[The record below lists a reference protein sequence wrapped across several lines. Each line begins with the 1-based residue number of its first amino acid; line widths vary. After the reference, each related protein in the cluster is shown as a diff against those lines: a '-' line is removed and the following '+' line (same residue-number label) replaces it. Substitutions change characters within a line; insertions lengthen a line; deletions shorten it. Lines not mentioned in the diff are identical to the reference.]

1 MITTIDI
8 NDILYPIINV
18 ASVKATIDGGVY
30 RNKKPLNS
38 ELRDIVIIPLSN
50 YVGEEV
56 MNEATFMVNCFC
68 KNFTN
73 GMPDITKLRAIVN
86 AVVAV
91 IEAYNNTSNYYVF
104 TITNQ
109 ILLQDTD
116 QISMSYVNLR
126 INCLIEKEIK

>member
-18 ASVKATIDGGVY
+18 ATVTDTIDGGVY

-38 ELRDIVIIPLSN
+38 ELQDVIILPLSN

-73 GMPDITKLRAIVN
+73 GTPDITKLRAVVN

-91 IEAYNNTSNYYVF
+91 IEAYNNVSNYYVF
-104 TITNQ
+104 EITNQ

-116 QISMSYVNLR
+116 QISMSYINIRL
-126 INCLIEKEIK
+126 NCLIEK

>member
-1 MITTIDI
+1 MKTTIDI

-18 ASVKATIDGGVY
+18 TSVKNTIDGKVY

-38 ELRDIVIIPLSN
+38 ELQDIIIIPLSN

-68 KNFTN
+68 KNFNN
-73 GMPDITKLRAIVN
+73 GTPDITKLRATVN

-104 TITNQ
+104 EITNQ
-109 ILLQDTD
+109 ILLQDVD
-116 QISMSYVNLR
+116 QTSMSYINLR
-126 INCLIEKEIK
+126 LNCFIEK

>member
-1 MITTIDI
+1 MKTTIDI

-30 RNKKPLNS
+30 RNKKPLSS
-38 ELRDIVIIPLSN
+38 ELQDIIILPLSN
-50 YVGEEV
+50 YVGSEV
-56 MNEATFMVNCFC
+56 MNDATFMVNCYT

-73 GMPDITKLRAIVN
+73 GTPDITKLRAVVN

-91 IEAYNNTSNYYVF
+91 IEAYNNVSNYYVF
-104 TITNQ
+104 EITNQ

-116 QISMSYVNLR
+116 QISMSYINIRL
-126 INCLIEKEIK
+126 NCLIEK

>member
-1 MITTIDI
+1 MKTTIDI

-38 ELRDIVIIPLSN
+38 ELQDIIIIPLSN
-50 YVGEEV
+50 YVGDEI
-56 MNEATFMVNCFC
+56 MNEATCMINCFC

-73 GMPDITKLRAIVN
+73 GTPDITKLRATIN

-109 ILLQDTD
+109 ILLQDTE
-116 QISMSYVNLR
+116 QISMSYINLR
-126 INCLIEKEIK
+126 LNCLIEK

>member
-30 RNKKPLNS
+30 RNKKPLSS
-38 ELRDIVIIPLSN
+38 ELQDIIILPLSN
-50 YVGEEV
+50 YVGSEV
-56 MNEATFMVNCFC
+56 MNDATFMVNCYT

-73 GMPDITKLRAIVN
+73 GTPDITKLRAVVN

-91 IEAYNNTSNYYVF
+91 IEAYNNVSNYYVF
-104 TITNQ
+104 SITNQ

-116 QISMSYVNLR
+116 QISMSYINIRL
-126 INCLIEKEIK
+126 NCLIEK

>member
-1 MITTIDI
+1 MKTTIDI
-8 NDILYPIINV
+8 LDILYPIVNV
-18 ASVKATIDGGVY
+18 ASVTTTLDGGVY

-50 YVGEEV
+50 YPGDEV
-56 MNEATFMVNCFC
+56 MNEATVMVNCFA

-73 GMPDITKLRAIVN
+73 GTPDITKLRAIVN

-109 ILLQDTD
+109 ILLQDTE
-116 QISMSYVNLR
+116 QISMSYINLR
-126 INCLIEKEIK
+126 LNCLIEK

>member
-18 ASVKATIDGGVY
+18 ATVTDTIDGGVY

-38 ELRDIVIIPLSN
+38 ELQDIVILPLSN
-50 YVGEEV
+50 YVGEEI
-56 MNEATFMVNCFC
+56 MNEANFMVNCFC

-73 GMPDITKLRAIVN
+73 GTPDITKLRAVVN
-86 AVVAV
+86 AVAAV
-91 IEAYNNTSNYYVF
+91 IEAYNNVSNYYVF
-104 TITNQ
+104 EITNQ

-116 QISMSYVNLR
+116 QISMSYINIRL
-126 INCLIEKEIK
+126 NCLIEK

>member
-1 MITTIDI
+1 LITTIDI

-30 RNKKPLNS
+30 RVKKPLNS
-38 ELRDIVIIPLSN
+38 ELQDVIILPLSN

-73 GMPDITKLRAIVN
+73 GTPDITKLRAVVN

-91 IEAYNNTSNYYVF
+91 IEAYNNVSNYYVF
-104 TITNQ
+104 EITNQ

-116 QISMSYVNLR
+116 QISMSYINIRL
-126 INCLIEKEIK
+126 NCLIEK

>member
-1 MITTIDI
+1 MKTTIDI

-30 RNKKPLNS
+30 RNKKPLNF
-38 ELRDIVIIPLSN
+38 ELRDIVILPLSN
-50 YVGEEV
+50 YVGEEII
-56 MNEATFMVNCFC
+56 NEATFMVNCFC

-73 GMPDITKLRAIVN
+73 GTPDITKLRAIVN

-104 TITNQ
+104 EITNQ
-109 ILLQDTD
+109 ILLQDVD
-116 QISMSYVNLR
+116 QTSMSYINLR
-126 INCLIEKEIK
+126 LNCFIEK

>member
-1 MITTIDI
+1 MKTTIDI

-68 KNFTN
+68 KNFNN
-73 GMPDITKLRAIVN
+73 GTPDITKLRATIN

-104 TITNQ
+104 EITNQ
-109 ILLQDTD
+109 ILLQDVD
-116 QISMSYVNLR
+116 QLSMSYANLR
-126 INCLIEKEIK
+126 INCLIEK

>member
-1 MITTIDI
+1 MKTTIDI

-18 ASVKATIDGGVY
+18 TSVKDTIGTGRVY
-30 RNKKPLNS
+30 RNKKSLNS
-38 ELRDIVIIPLSN
+38 ELQDIVIIPLSN
-50 YVGEEV
+50 YVGEEI

-73 GMPDITKLRAIVN
+73 GTPDITKLRATIN

-91 IEAYNNTSNYYVF
+91 IEAYNNTSNYYIF

-109 ILLQDTD
+109 ILLQDVD
-116 QISMSYVNLR
+116 QAMMSYINLR
-126 INCLIEKEIK
+126 INCLIEK

>member
-1 MITTIDI
+1 MKTTIDI

-18 ASVKATIDGGVY
+18 ASIKATIDGGIY

-56 MNEATFMVNCFC
+56 INEATFMVNCFC

-73 GMPDITKLRAIVN
+73 GTPDITKLRATIN

-104 TITNQ
+104 EITNQ
-109 ILLQDTD
+109 ILLQDVD
-116 QISMSYVNLR
+116 QTSMSYVNLR
-126 INCLIEKEIK
+126 LNCFIEK

>member
-1 MITTIDI
+1 MKTTIDI

-18 ASVKATIDGGVY
+18 ASIQSTIDGGVY

-50 YVGEEV
+50 YVGEEIV
-56 MNEATFMVNCFC
+56 NEANFMVNCFC

-73 GMPDITKLRAIVN
+73 GTPDITKLRAMIN

-104 TITNQ
+104 EITNQ

-116 QISMSYVNLR
+116 QAMMSYINLR
-126 INCLIEKEIK
+126 INCFIEK

>member
-18 ASVKATIDGGVY
+18 ASVKATINGGVY

-38 ELRDIVIIPLSN
+38 ELQDIVILPLSN
-50 YVGEEV
+50 YSGDEII
-56 MNEATFMVNCFC
+56 NEAVFMVNCFC

-73 GMPDITKLRAIVN
+73 STPDITKLRATIN

-91 IEAYNNTSNYYVF
+91 IEAYAASSKYYVF
-104 TITNQ
+104 KISNQ
-109 ILLQDTD
+109 ILLQDID
-116 QISMSYVNLR
+116 QISMSYVNIR
-126 INCLIEKEIK
+126 INCLIEK

>member
-1 MITTIDI
+1 MKTTIDI

-18 ASVKATIDGGVY
+18 PTVKATIDGGVY

-38 ELRDIVIIPLSN
+38 ELQDIVIIPLSN
-50 YVGEEV
+50 FVGEEV
-56 MNEATFMVNCFC
+56 MNDAVFMVNCFC
-68 KNFTN
+68 KNFAN
-73 GMPDITKLRAIVN
+73 GTPDITNLRAIVN

-91 IEAYNNTSNYYVF
+91 IEAYNNTNNYYIF

-109 ILLQDTD
+109 MLLQDTE

-126 INCLIEKEIK
+126 INCLIEK

>member
-1 MITTIDI
+1 MKTTIDI

-18 ASVKATIDGGVY
+18 TSVKNTIDGGVY

-38 ELRDIVIIPLSN
+38 ELRDIVILPLSN
-50 YVGEEV
+50 YVGEEII
-56 MNEATFMVNCFC
+56 NEATFMINCFC

-73 GMPDITKLRAIVN
+73 GTPDITKLRAIIN

-104 TITNQ
+104 DITNQ
-109 ILLQDTD
+109 ILLQDVD
-116 QISMSYVNLR
+116 QTSMSYINLR
-126 INCLIEKEIK
+126 MQCYIEK

>member
-30 RNKKPLNS
+30 RNKKPLSS
-38 ELRDIVIIPLSN
+38 ELQDIIILPLSN
-50 YVGEEV
+50 YVGSEV
-56 MNEATFMVNCFC
+56 MNDATFMVNCYT

-73 GMPDITKLRAIVN
+73 GTPDITKLRAVVN

-91 IEAYNNTSNYYVF
+91 IEAYNNVSNYYVF
-104 TITNQ
+104 EITNQ

-116 QISMSYVNLR
+116 QISMSYINIRL
-126 INCLIEKEIK
+126 NCLIEK

>member
-1 MITTIDI
+1 MKTTIDI

-18 ASVKATIDGGVY
+18 ASVQATIDGKVY

-38 ELRDIVIIPLSN
+38 ELRDVIILPLSN
-50 YVGEEV
+50 YVGDEI

-73 GMPDITKLRAIVN
+73 GTPDITKLRAIVN

-91 IEAYNNTSNYYVF
+91 IEAYNNASNYYVF

-116 QISMSYVNLR
+116 QLSMSYANLR
-126 INCLIEKEIK
+126 INCLIEK

>member
-50 YVGEEV
+50 YVGDEV

-73 GMPDITKLRAIVN
+73 GTPDITKLRAIVN

>member
-18 ASVKATIDGGVY
+18 ATVTDTIDGGVY

-38 ELRDIVIIPLSN
+38 ELQDVIILPLSN

-73 GMPDITKLRAIVN
+73 GTPDITKLRAVVN

-91 IEAYNNTSNYYVF
+91 IEAYNASNNYYVF
-104 TITNQ
+104 DITNQ
-109 ILLQDTD
+109 ILLQDND
-116 QISMSYVNLR
+116 QISMSYINIRL
-126 INCLIEKEIK
+126 NCLIEK